1 MIRKLFV
8 GATLAGLMT
17 LGVGTAVRSAN
28 AQDPGDKQEQQASKT
43 VSGKVAA
50 IGNGGHSFSLEVNG
64 EGKSKMDFVVDKNTT
79 VQGHV
84 GAGSTASVD
93 YQSDANGQ
101 MVALNVTEQQS
112 GQQPQQ
118 QQQSR
123 QPQSQ
128 QPQ

>member
-50 IGNGGHSFSLEVNG
+50 IGNGGHSFSLEVA
-64 EGKSKMDFVVDKNTT
+64 ESKSKMDFVVDKNTQVNGQVREGTSVT
-79 VQGHV
+79 VQYQAMADGQNLAV
-84 GAGSTASVD
+84 SITAN
-93 YQSDANGQ
+93 A
-101 MVALNVTEQQS
+101 
-112 GQQPQQ
+112 
-118 QQQSR
+118 
-123 QPQSQ
+123 
-128 QPQ
+128 